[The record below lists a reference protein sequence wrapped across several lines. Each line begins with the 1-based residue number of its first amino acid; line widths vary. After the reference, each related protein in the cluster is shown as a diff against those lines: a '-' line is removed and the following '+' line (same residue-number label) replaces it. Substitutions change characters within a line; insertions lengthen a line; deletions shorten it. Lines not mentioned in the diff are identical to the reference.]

1 MNSDVRFTIHTA
13 FTERVPVITR
23 RDTAAYEHAHASR
36 VRICKCKSTVCAHAA
51 ESVFY
56 TKAIKVRWYSCRSHC
71 CHREHMRG
79 MKIWIL
85 SMTLCRQ
92 RQPLM
97 SKSNTHTRTH
107 TQNALKYLNAKKPDK
122 TRRNVQRWEN
132 SPSQTRAFHAN
143 ILNTGIRD
151 TWKRERAVKHTE
163 CIYSHVPQGTMWKE
177 GGLIINSIIME
188 CILTHTHACMHRRT
202 TEPLH
207 TKHAGCLQKST
218 FRKVYIWCNM
228 QKNSCYATLI
238 CSHNL

>member
-1 MNSDVRFTIHTA
+1 MQIHCVCVRA
-13 FTERVPVITR
+13 R
-23 RDTAAYEHAHASR
+23 
-36 VRICKCKSTVCAHAA
+36 AA

-56 TKAIKVRWYSCRSHC
+56 TKAIKVQWYSCRSHC
-71 CHREHMRG
+71 WHREHMRG

-97 SKSNTHTRTH
+97 SKSNTHTDTH
-107 TQNALKYLNAKKPDK
+107 ARTQNARKYLNANTSDK
-122 TRRNVQRWEN
+122 TRRNILRWEN

-143 ILNTGIRD
+143 ILITGIRE

-188 CILTHTHACMHRRT
+188 CIPTHTHTR
-202 TEPLH
+202 LH
-207 TKHAGCLQKST
+207 AQ
-218 FRKVYIWCNM
+218 
-228 QKNSCYATLI
+228 A
-238 CSHNL
+238 HNWTAAHKT